1 MPNADTPSRSLFPRL
16 QRAIFPDMVSNFE
29 VEYIAGGATQN
40 SARVAQWMLGE
51 AGSVT
56 YMGCVGKD
64 EFAAKVRAL
73 WRGLKGGSGRD
84 LSGRSS
90 AFPPR
95 APADRVAAMLA
106 ARGAEGVLTAGF

>member
-1 MPNADTPSRSLFPRL
+1 MPKADTPSRSLFPRL

-56 YMGCVGKD
+56 YIGCVGKD
-64 EFAAKVRAL
+64 EFAAVKDQLKKFVAKNSQKSQYP
-73 WRGLKGGSGRD
+73 RGGCS
-84 LSGRSS
+84 
-90 AFPPR
+90 
-95 APADRVAAMLA
+95 
-106 ARGAEGVLTAGF
+106 

>member
-56 YMGCVGKD
+56 YIGCVGKD

-73 WRGLKGGSGRD
+73 WRGLKGGGETS
-84 LSGRSS
+84 LV
-90 AFPPR
+90 
-95 APADRVAAMLA
+95 DRVRSPHGRRLIEWPRCWLLEAL
-106 ARGAEGVLTAGF
+106 RVC